1 MRLIAPRRSKLA
13 SVLLGTLFIPSLAG
27 AEDWP
32 RFRGPNG
39 SGRAATA
46 FSQPIAESDFL
57 WKVTLP
63 GGGHSSPSVRGDRVY
78 VTAAERDT
86 ARQLVVCLSAADGKT
101 LWTRAFESKTHR
113 MHNDNSYASAT
124 PAVDDVGVYVAFTT
138 PDEVTLLALDHDGK
152 DLWKNDLGR
161 YVSAHGSGVSPIVVG
176 ETVILTNDQEGPTSN
191 VMGFDR
197 KTGKVR
203 WEIKRK
209 PGNKMA
215 ASTPCLFAPKG
226 GGPAQL
232 ILTSKAAG
240 ITSVDPQTGEQN
252 WEVPE
257 AFTARTVGSPVVSDE
272 LVIGTAGE
280 GGSDRQLT
288 AVRPGA
294 RPGDKPAVAYK
305 IGKSPPYVPT
315 LLVAGDL
322 LFLWGD
328 GGLVTCVLA
337 GTGETVWTEKVG
349 GAYYGSPVLAG
360 DTIWC
365 MSKKGELVGIA
376 ASEKFKLVGKL
387 ELGEATHATP
397 AIAGG
402 KMYLRTMTQVIC
414 VGKK

>member
-1 MRLIAPRRSKLA
+1 MNSTATHRWKLGA
-13 SVLLGTLFIPSLAG
+13 ALLAALSVPSLAG
-27 AEDWP
+27 GEDWT

-39 SGRAATA
+39 SGHSGTA

-63 GGGHSSPSVRGDRVY
+63 GGGHSSPVVRGDRVY
-78 VTAAERDT
+78 VTAAEKDT
-86 ARQLVVCLSAADGKT
+86 ARRLVVCLSAADGKT
-101 LWTRAFESKTHR
+101 LWTRAFESKTYR
-113 MHNDNSYASAT
+113 QHNDNSYASAT

-138 PDEVTLLALDHDGK
+138 PDEVTLLALDHDGR

-161 YVSAHGSGVSPIVVG
+161 YISPHGSGVSPIVVG

-197 KTGKVR
+197 KTGNER

-215 ASTPCLFAPKG
+215 ASTPCLFEPRG

-232 ILTSKAAG
+232 ILTCKATG
-240 ITSVDPQTGEQN
+240 ITSVDPQTGKVN
-252 WEVPE
+252 WEVSD
-257 AFTARTVGSPVVSDE
+257 AFTARTVGSPVTNGE

-280 GGSDRQLT
+280 GGSDRQLV

-294 RPGDKPAVAYK
+294 GPGEKPSVAYR
-305 IGKSPPYVPT
+305 IAKSPPYVPT
-315 LLVAGDL
+315 LLLADDL

-328 GGLVTCVLA
+328 AGIVTCVRA
-337 GTGETVWTEKVG
+337 NTGETVWTEKVG

-376 ASEKFKLVGKL
+376 ASEKFKLVGRL
-387 ELGEATHATP
+387 DLGEATHATP

-402 KMYLRTMTQVIC
+402 KMYLRTMTQLIC
-414 VGKK
+414 VGKR